1 MRSIQEHMQ
10 VVLQAVQA
18 LAEFVDAAQDGDWTR
33 ATQVQERV
41 SSLES
46 EADRLKEQIRAD
58 MPKRLWMP
66 VARSD
71 LLDLISAQDK
81 IANRSQDI
89 SGLML
94 GRRMAFPPQLNESLA
109 DYLAVSVEATAAA
122 RSAVDATQRLFQ
134 SGFSER
140 EAQEVE
146 RLITVVES
154 LERRS
159 DEQQVS
165 LRAQLFE
172 LEADLPPVQAMFLY
186 QVLDWL
192 GSVSDRAEK
201 VTHRLLLITKS

>member
-1 MRSIQEHMQ
+1 MQ
-10 VVLQAVQA
+10 VVLKAVQA
-18 LAEFVDAAQDGDWTR
+18 LAEFVDAAQDGDWTL

-89 SGLML
+89 AGLML
-94 GRRMAFPPQLNESLA
+94 GRRMAFPPQLNASLA
-109 DYLAVSVEATAAA
+109 SYMEVSVEATAAA

-186 QVLDWL
+186 QVLDWM